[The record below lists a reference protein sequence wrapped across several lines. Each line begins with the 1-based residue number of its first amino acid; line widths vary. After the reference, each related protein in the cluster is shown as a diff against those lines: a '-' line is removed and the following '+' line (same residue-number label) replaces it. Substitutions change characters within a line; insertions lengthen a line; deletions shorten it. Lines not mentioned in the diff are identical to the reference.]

1 LLEEVRRRNARHWAS
16 FDRSID
22 QLNQEAR
29 MKRLVIAIAAALA
42 TVGVSGL
49 LSATVFTPS
58 ADAAT
63 CHDGSYSYSYGS
75 GTCSWHGGVDRSYS
89 YRPTPYSY
97 MPYKYRPHVY
107 SYTPYSYKPYSYKPY
122 SYGYGY

>member
-1 LLEEVRRRNARHWAS
+1 
-16 FDRSID
+16 
-22 QLNQEAR
+22 

-49 LSATVFTPS
+49 LSATVFTQS

-63 CHDGSYSYSYGS
+63 CRDGSYSYSYGS
-75 GTCSWHGGVDRSYS
+75 GTCSWHGGVDRRYS
-89 YRPTPYSY
+89 YKPTPYSY

-107 SYTPYSYKPYSYKPY
+107 SPYSYSPYSYKPY
-122 SYGYGY
+122 SYGYGS